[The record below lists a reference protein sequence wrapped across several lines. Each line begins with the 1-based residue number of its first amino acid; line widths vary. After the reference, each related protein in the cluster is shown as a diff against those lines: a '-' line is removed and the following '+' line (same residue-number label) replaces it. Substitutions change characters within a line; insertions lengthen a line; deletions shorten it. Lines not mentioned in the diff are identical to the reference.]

1 MSEEQQLEDPVMK
14 MEEDGETISE
24 EQTVTVEGGSGESEG
39 SKIDA
44 SKNEED
50 EGWGIWLAS

>member
-1 MSEEQQLEDPVMK
+1 MSEEQQIGEDPVMK
-14 MEEDGETISE
+14 MEEDGEAISE
-24 EQTVTVEGGSGESEG
+24 EQIATVESGSGESEG

-50 EGWGIWLAS
+50 EG